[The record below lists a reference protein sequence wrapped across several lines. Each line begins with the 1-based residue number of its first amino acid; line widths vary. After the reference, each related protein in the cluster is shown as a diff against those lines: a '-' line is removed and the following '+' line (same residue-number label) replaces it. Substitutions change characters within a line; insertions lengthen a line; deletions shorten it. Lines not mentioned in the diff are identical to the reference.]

1 MLGWRARIGNI
12 NPSAGETFAY
22 EFYQMVPKGVVL
34 VLTSTNL
41 KQLTVAELERTLGEF
56 DQAAER
62 LAWEKVDF
70 IMVGGA
76 PLIALKGIGSD
87 KAISDRIMAATKIP
101 TISVFTA
108 VVEALRTL
116 SVKNVVVAT
125 PYRDD
130 VNERHKRF
138 LEASGF
144 IVTSIKG
151 IQVERE
157 RPADTA
163 NLPLHASYQLAK
175 EAFLEAPDSDGILIP
190 CARWRSAL
198 NIEKLEK
205 DLKVPVVT
213 NTQAII
219 WAALKGVHIGEVNP
233 GFGRLFETL

>member
-1 MLGWRARIGNI
+1 MTGWRARIGNI
-12 NPSAGETFAY
+12 DPSRGETFTY
-22 EFYQMVPKGVVL
+22 EFYQIAPKDVVL
-34 VLTSTNL
+34 ISTSANL
-41 KQLTVAELERTLGEF
+41 KQLTVAEIERALGEYGK
-56 DQAAER
+56 AAER

-87 KAISDRIMAATKIP
+87 KEISASITAATGIP
-101 TISVFTA
+101 AICCFTA

-116 SVKNVVVAT
+116 SVKKVVVAT

-144 IVTSIKG
+144 KVTNIKG
-151 IQVERE
+151 IQAERE

-163 NLPLHASYQLAK
+163 NLPLLASYRLAK
-175 EAFLEAPDSDGILIP
+175 EAFGEAPESDGILIP
-190 CARWRSAL
+190 CARWRTAS

-205 DLKVPVVT
+205 DLKVPVIT

-219 WAALKGVHIGEVNP
+219 WAALKRLHIGEVNP